1 MMKYDD
7 GDGDDGG
14 GDDGDV
20 LMTMLSALA
29 AMMRT
34 FMAGLSASVLGSYY
48 HGCSHYNCYAY
59 CQDNSDCYCCCH
71 DYPYSFSSS
80 CCYYY

>member
-1 MMKYDD
+1 MMMKYDD

-20 LMTMLSALA
+20 LMTMLSVLA

-34 FMAGLSASVLGSYY
+34 FMAGFSASVLGSYY
-48 HGCSHYNCYAY
+48 HGCSHYNC
-59 CQDNSDCYCCCH
+59 
-71 DYPYSFSSS
+71 
-80 CCYYY
+80 